1 MKLEN
6 AATVENLA
14 VEEYIKSYAPMKKFG
29 FALGVT
35 ELNTLICITKYFE
48 DTETPKINKIGL
60 IF

>member
-6 AATVENLA
+6 AATVENLV
-14 VEEYIKSYAPMKKFG
+14 VEKYIKSYVLMRKFG

-35 ELNTLICITKYFE
+35 ELNILICIIKYFE